1 MTTYRLIGSREG
13 VEFQAK
19 VDADSEESAQE
30 RFMDEVEDEN
40 EFSIEEV
47 MVWA

>member
-1 MTTYRLIGSREG
+1 MTTYRLTGSREG

-19 VDADSEESAQE
+19 VEADSEESAQE
-30 RFMDEVEDEN
+30 TFMDEVEDED

-47 MVWA
+47 GVWT